1 MYDNN
6 AMELEKLAASLQEA
20 YPQGLPGER
29 EALVTLLLQ
38 RGLPRPEALELAR
51 ALEAQ
56 GYAHFLPGE
65 RPRWAFTR
73 RPVDL
78 KALMRALDQ
87 EYPEFV
93 GEGDEEEEA
102 LAFLAL
108 RLEGDRQVA
117 KEVLEALRA
126 AGYVEKTYR
135 PELVRDRLLFRFPEA
150 LRLYA

>member
-1 MYDNN
+1 
-6 AMELEKLAASLQEA
+6 MELEKLAANLQEA

-38 RGLPRPEALELAR
+38 RGLPRP
-51 ALEAQ
+51 EAQ

-117 KEVLEALRA
+117 KEVLDALRA
-126 AGYVEKTYR
+126 AGYVEKAYR
-135 PELVRDRLLFRFPEA
+135 PERVRDRLLFRFPEA

>member
-1 MYDNN
+1 
-6 AMELEKLAASLQEA
+6 MELEKLAASLQQA

-29 EALVTLLLQ
+29 DALVTLLVQ
-38 RGLPRPEALELAR
+38 KGYSHQEAVAR

-65 RPRWAFTR
+65 KPRFAFTS

-102 LAFLAL
+102 LDFLAA
-108 RLEGDRQVA
+108 RLEGDR
-117 KEVLEALRA
+117 
-126 AGYVEKTYR
+126 
-135 PELVRDRLLFRFPEA
+135 
-150 LRLYA
+150 